1 MKRRWPIVGTVC
13 GILVVGIVGVA
24 MSQPPEGRD
33 GPPRRPENGGDHHHP
48 PHDQLREAL
57 DADHDHQLSAEEI
70 KNATAA
76 IFSLDTNND
85 GMLTD
90 DEFRPPM
97 PPGGPE
103 GRGPEGRGPEG
114 RGPEGRGPEGRGP
127 EGRGPEGR
135 GPEGRGP
142 EGRGPEGRGPE
153 GRGPEG
159 RGPEGRG
166 PEGRGPEGRGAPG
179 GPPSPER
186 LVERAMTFDTDGDGK
201 LDKNELT
208 KFAEEMMN
216 RMRPGGPPREGRSG
230 PPGNSGSGE
239 RPERPRRPE

>member
-1 MKRRWPIVGTVC
+1 MVKEFFMKRRWPIVGTVC

-33 GPPRRPENGGDHHHP
+33 GPPRRPERGGDHHHP

-76 IFSLDTNND
+76 ILSLDTNND

-97 PPGGPE
+97 PPG
-103 GRGPEGRGPEG
+103 
-114 RGPEGRGPEGRGP
+114 
-127 EGRGPEGR
+127 

>member
-135 GPEGRGP
+135 GPEGRG
-142 EGRGPEGRGPE
+142 
-153 GRGPEG
+153 
-159 RGPEGRG
+159 
-166 PEGRGPEGRGAPG
+166 APG

>member
-1 MKRRWPIVGTVC
+1 MVKEFFMKRRWPIVGTVC

-57 DADHDHQLSAEEI
+57 DTDHDHQLSAEEI

-76 IFSLDTNND
+76 ILSLDTNND

-97 PPGGPE
+97 PPG
-103 GRGPEGRGPEG
+103 
-114 RGPEGRGPEGRGP
+114 
-127 EGRGPEGR
+127 
-135 GPEGRGP
+135 GP

>member
-1 MKRRWPIVGTVC
+1 MVKEFFMKRRWPIVGTVC

-76 IFSLDTNND
+76 ILSLDTNND

-103 GRGPEGRGPEG
+103 GRGTRTRGAEGRGPGGRGPVGRGPERRGPEG

-127 EGRGPEGR
+127 G
-135 GPEGRGP
+135 
-142 EGRGPEGRGPE
+142 
-153 GRGPEG
+153 
-159 RGPEGRG
+159 
-166 PEGRGPEGRGAPG
+166 GRGAPG

>member
-1 MKRRWPIVGTVC
+1 MVKEFFMKRRWPIVGTVC

-76 IFSLDTNND
+76 ILSLDTNND

-97 PPGGPE
+97 PPG
-103 GRGPEGRGPEG
+103 
-114 RGPEGRGPEGRGP
+114 
-127 EGRGPEGR
+127 
-135 GPEGRGP
+135 
-142 EGRGPEGRGPE
+142 GPEGRGPE

>member
-1 MKRRWPIVGTVC
+1 MVKEFFMKRRWPIVGTVC

-33 GPPRRPENGGDHHHP
+33 GPPRRPERGGDHHHP

-76 IFSLDTNND
+76 ILSLDTNND

-97 PPGGPE
+97 PPG
-103 GRGPEGRGPEG
+103 
-114 RGPEGRGPEGRGP
+114 
-127 EGRGPEGR
+127 
-135 GPEGRGP
+135 
-142 EGRGPEGRGPE
+142 
-153 GRGPEG
+153 
-159 RGPEGRG
+159 GPEGRG

>member
-1 MKRRWPIVGTVC
+1 MLKEFFMKRRWPIVGTVC

-24 MSQPPEGRD
+24 MSQPPEGRN

-76 IFSLDTNND
+76 ILSLDTNND

-97 PPGGPE
+97 PPG
-103 GRGPEGRGPEG
+103 
-114 RGPEGRGPEGRGP
+114 
-127 EGRGPEGR
+127 

-208 KFAEEMMN
+208 KFAEEMMS

>member
-1 MKRRWPIVGTVC
+1 MVKEFFMKRRWPIVGTVC

-76 IFSLDTNND
+76 ILSLDTNND

-97 PPGGPE
+97 PPG
-103 GRGPEGRGPEG
+103 
-114 RGPEGRGPEGRGP
+114 
-127 EGRGPEGR
+127 
-135 GPEGRGP
+135 GP

>member
-1 MKRRWPIVGTVC
+1 MLKEFFMKRRWPIVGTVC

-76 IFSLDTNND
+76 ILSLDTNND

-97 PPGGPE
+97 PPG
-103 GRGPEGRGPEG
+103 
-114 RGPEGRGPEGRGP
+114 
-127 EGRGPEGR
+127 
-135 GPEGRGP
+135 
-142 EGRGPEGRGPE
+142 
-153 GRGPEG
+153 GPEG

>member
-1 MKRRWPIVGTVC
+1 MRQQCVMSNIKSYERKKSKMVKEFFMKRRWPIVGTVC

-33 GPPRRPENGGDHHHP
+33 GPPRRPERGGDHHHP

-76 IFSLDTNND
+76 ILSLDTNND

-97 PPGGPE
+97 PPG
-103 GRGPEGRGPEG
+103 
-114 RGPEGRGPEGRGP
+114 
-127 EGRGPEGR
+127 
-135 GPEGRGP
+135 
-142 EGRGPEGRGPE
+142 
-153 GRGPEG
+153 GPEG

>member
-1 MKRRWPIVGTVC
+1 MVKEFFMKRKWPIVGTVC

-76 IFSLDTNND
+76 ILSLDTNND

-97 PPGGPE
+97 PPG
-103 GRGPEGRGPEG
+103 
-114 RGPEGRGPEGRGP
+114 
-127 EGRGPEGR
+127 
-135 GPEGRGP
+135 
-142 EGRGPEGRGPE
+142 
-153 GRGPEG
+153 GPEG

>member
-1 MKRRWPIVGTVC
+1 MVKEFFMKRRWPIVGTVC

-76 IFSLDTNND
+76 ILSLDTNND

-97 PPGGPE
+97 PPG
-103 GRGPEGRGPEG
+103 
-114 RGPEGRGPEGRGP
+114 
-127 EGRGPEGR
+127 
-135 GPEGRGP
+135 
-142 EGRGPEGRGPE
+142 
-153 GRGPEG
+153 
-159 RGPEGRG
+159 GPEGRG

>member
-1 MKRRWPIVGTVC
+1 MVKEFFMKRRWPIVGTVC

-24 MSQPPEGRD
+24 MSQPPEGRN

-76 IFSLDTNND
+76 ILSLDTNND

-97 PPGGPE
+97 PPG
-103 GRGPEGRGPEG
+103 
-114 RGPEGRGPEGRGP
+114 
-127 EGRGPEGR
+127 
-135 GPEGRGP
+135 
-142 EGRGPEGRGPE
+142 
-153 GRGPEG
+153 GPEG

>member
-1 MKRRWPIVGTVC
+1 MVKEFFMKRRWPIVGTVC

-24 MSQPPEGRD
+24 MSQPPEGRN

-76 IFSLDTNND
+76 ILSLDTNND

-97 PPGGPE
+97 PPG
-103 GRGPEGRGPEG
+103 
-114 RGPEGRGPEGRGP
+114 
-127 EGRGPEGR
+127 
-135 GPEGRGP
+135 
-142 EGRGPEGRGPE
+142 GPEGRGPE

>member
-1 MKRRWPIVGTVC
+1 MVKEFFMKRRWPIVGTVC

-57 DADHDHQLSAEEI
+57 DTDHDHQLSAEEI

-76 IFSLDTNND
+76 ILSLDTNND

-97 PPGGPE
+97 PPG
-103 GRGPEGRGPEG
+103 
-114 RGPEGRGPEGRGP
+114 
-127 EGRGPEGR
+127 

-208 KFAEEMMN
+208 KFAEEMMS

>member
-1 MKRRWPIVGTVC
+1 MLKEFFMKRRWPIVGTVC

-76 IFSLDTNND
+76 ILSLDTNND

-97 PPGGPE
+97 PPG
-103 GRGPEGRGPEG
+103 
-114 RGPEGRGPEGRGP
+114 
-127 EGRGPEGR
+127 
-135 GPEGRGP
+135 
-142 EGRGPEGRGPE
+142 GPEGRGPE

-208 KFAEEMMN
+208 KFAEEMMS

>member
-1 MKRRWPIVGTVC
+1 MVKEFFMKRRWPIVGTVC

-57 DADHDHQLSAEEI
+57 DTDHDHQLSAEEI

-76 IFSLDTNND
+76 ILSLDTNND

-97 PPGGPE
+97 PPG
-103 GRGPEGRGPEG
+103 
-114 RGPEGRGPEGRGP
+114 
-127 EGRGPEGR
+127 
-135 GPEGRGP
+135 
-142 EGRGPEGRGPE
+142 GPEGRGPE

>member
-1 MKRRWPIVGTVC
+1 MVKEFFMKRRWPIVGTVC

-76 IFSLDTNND
+76 ILSLDTNND

-97 PPGGPE
+97 PPG
-103 GRGPEGRGPEG
+103 
-114 RGPEGRGPEGRGP
+114 
-127 EGRGPEGR
+127 

>member
-1 MKRRWPIVGTVC
+1 MVKEFFMKRRWPIVGTVC

-76 IFSLDTNND
+76 ILSLDTNND

-97 PPGGPE
+97 PPG
-103 GRGPEGRGPEG
+103 
-114 RGPEGRGPEGRGP
+114 
-127 EGRGPEGR
+127 
-135 GPEGRGP
+135 
-142 EGRGPEGRGPE
+142 GPE

>member
-1 MKRRWPIVGTVC
+1 MVKEFFMKRRWPIVGTVC

-24 MSQPPEGRD
+24 MSQPPEGRN

-76 IFSLDTNND
+76 ILSLDTNND

-97 PPGGPE
+97 PPG
-103 GRGPEGRGPEG
+103 
-114 RGPEGRGPEGRGP
+114 
-127 EGRGPEGR
+127 
-135 GPEGRGP
+135 
-142 EGRGPEGRGPE
+142 GPE

>member
-1 MKRRWPIVGTVC
+1 MSNIKSYERKKSKMVKEFFMKRRWPIVGIVC

-24 MSQPPEGRD
+24 MSQPPEGRN

-76 IFSLDTNND
+76 ILSLDTNND

-97 PPGGPE
+97 PPG
-103 GRGPEGRGPEG
+103 
-114 RGPEGRGPEGRGP
+114 
-127 EGRGPEGR
+127 
-135 GPEGRGP
+135 
-142 EGRGPEGRGPE
+142 
-153 GRGPEG
+153 
-159 RGPEGRG
+159 GPEGRG

>member
-1 MKRRWPIVGTVC
+1 MVKEFFMKRRWPIVGTVC

-24 MSQPPEGRD
+24 MSQPPEGRN

-57 DADHDHQLSAEEI
+57 DTDHDHQLSAEEI

-76 IFSLDTNND
+76 ILSLDTNND

-97 PPGGPE
+97 PPG
-103 GRGPEGRGPEG
+103 
-114 RGPEGRGPEGRGP
+114 
-127 EGRGPEGR
+127 
-135 GPEGRGP
+135 
-142 EGRGPEGRGPE
+142 
-153 GRGPEG
+153 GPEG

>member
-127 EGRGPEGR
+127 EGRG
-135 GPEGRGP
+135 
-142 EGRGPEGRGPE
+142 
-153 GRGPEG
+153 
-159 RGPEGRG
+159 
-166 PEGRGPEGRGAPG
+166 APG

>member
-1 MKRRWPIVGTVC
+1 MVKEFFMKRRWPIVGTVC

-24 MSQPPEGRD
+24 MSQPPEGRN

-57 DADHDHQLSAEEI
+57 DTDHDHQLSAEEI

-76 IFSLDTNND
+76 ILSLDTNND

-103 GRGPEGRGPEG
+103 GRGPEGRGPQG
-114 RGPEGRGPEGRGP
+114 RGPQGRGPQ
-127 EGRGPEGR
+127 
-135 GPEGRGP
+135 
-142 EGRGPEGRGPE
+142 
-153 GRGPEG
+153 
-159 RGPEGRG
+159 
-166 PEGRGPEGRGAPG
+166 GRGPEGRGAPG

>member
-1 MKRRWPIVGTVC
+1 MVKEFFMKRRWPIVGIVC

-76 IFSLDTNND
+76 ILSLDTNND

-97 PPGGPE
+97 PPG
-103 GRGPEGRGPEG
+103 
-114 RGPEGRGPEGRGP
+114 
-127 EGRGPEGR
+127 
-135 GPEGRGP
+135 
-142 EGRGPEGRGPE
+142 GPE

>member
-1 MKRRWPIVGTVC
+1 MRQACVMSNIKSYERKKSKMVKEFFMKRRWPIVGIVC

-24 MSQPPEGRD
+24 MSQPPEGRN

-76 IFSLDTNND
+76 ILSLDTNND

-97 PPGGPE
+97 PPG
-103 GRGPEGRGPEG
+103 
-114 RGPEGRGPEGRGP
+114 
-127 EGRGPEGR
+127 
-135 GPEGRGP
+135 
-142 EGRGPEGRGPE
+142 
-153 GRGPEG
+153 
-159 RGPEGRG
+159 GPEGRG

>member
-1 MKRRWPIVGTVC
+1 MVKEFFMKRRWPIVGTVC

-76 IFSLDTNND
+76 ILSLDTNND

-97 PPGGPE
+97 PPG
-103 GRGPEGRGPEG
+103 
-114 RGPEGRGPEGRGP
+114 
-127 EGRGPEGR
+127 
-135 GPEGRGP
+135 
-142 EGRGPEGRGPE
+142 
-153 GRGPEG
+153 GPEG

>member
-1 MKRRWPIVGTVC
+1 MLKEFFMKRRWPIVGTVC

-24 MSQPPEGRD
+24 MSQPPEGRN

-76 IFSLDTNND
+76 ILSLDTNND

-97 PPGGPE
+97 PPG
-103 GRGPEGRGPEG
+103 
-114 RGPEGRGPEGRGP
+114 
-127 EGRGPEGR
+127 
-135 GPEGRGP
+135 GP

-208 KFAEEMMN
+208 KFAEEMMS

>member
-1 MKRRWPIVGTVC
+1 MVKEFFMKRRWPIVGTVC

-76 IFSLDTNND
+76 ILSLDTNND

-97 PPGGPE
+97 P
-103 GRGPEGRGPEG
+103 RG
-114 RGPEGRGPEGRGP
+114 
-127 EGRGPEGR
+127 
-135 GPEGRGP
+135 GP

-208 KFAEEMMN
+208 KFAEEMMS

>member
-1 MKRRWPIVGTVC
+1 MRQACVMSNIKSYERKKSKMVKEFFMKRRWPIVGTVC

-76 IFSLDTNND
+76 ILSLDTNND

-97 PPGGPE
+97 PPG
-103 GRGPEGRGPEG
+103 
-114 RGPEGRGPEGRGP
+114 
-127 EGRGPEGR
+127 
-135 GPEGRGP
+135 
-142 EGRGPEGRGPE
+142 
-153 GRGPEG
+153 
-159 RGPEGRG
+159 G

>member
-1 MKRRWPIVGTVC
+1 MEKPLRGLGVQKNASTVCDVKYKKLREEKSKMVKEFFMKRRWPIVGTVC

-76 IFSLDTNND
+76 ILSLDTNND

-97 PPGGPE
+97 PPG
-103 GRGPEGRGPEG
+103 
-114 RGPEGRGPEGRGP
+114 
-127 EGRGPEGR
+127 
-135 GPEGRGP
+135 
-142 EGRGPEGRGPE
+142 
-153 GRGPEG
+153 GPEG

>member
-1 MKRRWPIVGTVC
+1 MVKEFFMKRRWPIVGTVC

-76 IFSLDTNND
+76 ILSLDTNND

-97 PPGGPE
+97 PPG
-103 GRGPEGRGPEG
+103 
-114 RGPEGRGPEGRGP
+114 
-127 EGRGPEGR
+127 
-135 GPEGRGP
+135 
-142 EGRGPEGRGPE
+142 
-153 GRGPEG
+153 
-159 RGPEGRG
+159 G

>member
-1 MKRRWPIVGTVC
+1 MVKEFFMKRRWPIVGTVC

-24 MSQPPEGRD
+24 MSQPPEGRN

-76 IFSLDTNND
+76 ILSLDTNND

-97 PPGGPE
+97 PPG
-103 GRGPEGRGPEG
+103 
-114 RGPEGRGPEGRGP
+114 
-127 EGRGPEGR
+127 
-135 GPEGRGP
+135 
-142 EGRGPEGRGPE
+142 
-153 GRGPEG
+153 
-159 RGPEGRG
+159 GPEGRG